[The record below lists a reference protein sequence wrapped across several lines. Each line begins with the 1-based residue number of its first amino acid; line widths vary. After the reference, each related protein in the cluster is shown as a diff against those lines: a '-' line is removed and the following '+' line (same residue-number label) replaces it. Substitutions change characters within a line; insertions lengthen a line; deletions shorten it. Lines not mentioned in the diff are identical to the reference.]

1 MLKVDVD
8 CMVRDGKE
16 AIVGGVVKQLPGHVD
31 GLLLNQRAYI
41 KVIENSENNGEVD
54 FISNVAM
61 GAGLNTDSSCKT
73 VGVELF
79 QLGENFNCMS
89 PHVSVCSKH
98 TDWEGCLE
106 RAKVE
111 QTSSGFK
118 TTQDHRM
125 APFCEEWGLNQ
136 QHFMGCIC
144 VCNTEMLERI

>member
-111 QTSSGFK
+111 
-118 TTQDHRM
+118 
-125 APFCEEWGLNQ
+125 
-136 QHFMGCIC
+136 
-144 VCNTEMLERI
+144 